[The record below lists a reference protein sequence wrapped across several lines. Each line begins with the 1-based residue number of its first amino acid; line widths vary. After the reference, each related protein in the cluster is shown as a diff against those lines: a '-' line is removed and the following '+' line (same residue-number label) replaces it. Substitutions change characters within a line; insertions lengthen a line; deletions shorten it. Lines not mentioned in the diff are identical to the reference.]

1 MTVSKVSASQGQQI
15 LMEYIAAVIQQV
27 TLTSPMPVEDIV
39 SVLGVCCGAAIANGK
54 SNLSRR
60 DLRQLVLANLDN
72 GMQTADSMPKASGL
86 ILPPGMG

>member
-1 MTVSKVSASQGQQI
+1 MTISKVSASQGQQI
-15 LMEYIAAVIQQV
+15 LMEYVAAVIQQV
-27 TLTSPMPVEDIV
+27 TLTSPMAVEDIV

-72 GMQTADSMPKASGL
+72 GMQTADSMLWHTSP
-86 ILPPGMG
+86 ILPPGVG